1 MSKQMLNEQTFTA
14 ANIERVGATGA
25 RTMSVNGVILRTV
38 VLFAVTVIF
47 GVVGWTR
54 AEGVLNASPLLVI
67 GGFAALIGLSIAAAR
82 NPRLA
87 APAGFAYAVIMG
99 VWAGAISRVYD
110 TAYSGI
116 VLQAVLATG
125 SVFLAMLFLYVTRIV
140 RVTKRMV
147 GIIVSATLGIALL
160 YLVSLVLSLFGA
172 QPSFLTDSS
181 PLGIALSVGICIV
194 ASLNLLV
201 DFSFIEQG
209 VTAGAPASYEWY
221 GAFAL
226 LSTLVWL
233 YLEILRLLGR
243 LQSR

>member
-1 MSKQMLNEQTFTA
+1 VSKQMLNEQTFTA
-14 ANIERVGATGA
+14 ANIERIGASGD
-25 RTMSVNGVILRTV
+25 RTMSVNGVIARTL
-38 VLFAVTVIF
+38 VLFAVTVVF
-47 GVVGWTR
+47 GVIGWTR
-54 AEGVLNASPLLVI
+54 AEGVLTASPLLVI
-67 GGFAALIGLSIAAAR
+67 GGFAALVGLSIAAAR

-99 VWAGAISRVYD
+99 VWAGAISRVYNEQ
-110 TAYSGI
+110 YSGI
-116 VLQAVLATG
+116 VLQAVLATA

-140 RVTKRMV
+140 RVTKKMAS
-147 GIIVSATLGIALL
+147 IIMAATMGIALL
-160 YLVSLVLSLFGA
+160 YIISLVLSLFGA

-181 PLGIALSVGICIV
+181 PLGILLSIGICIV
-194 ASLNLLV
+194 ASLNLLL

-209 VTAGAPASYEWY
+209 VAAGAPAAYEWY

-233 YLEILRLLGR
+233 YLEILRLLAR

>member
-1 MSKQMLNEQTFTA
+1 MLNEQTFTA
-14 ANIERVGATGA
+14 ANIERIGASGD
-25 RTMSVNGVILRTV
+25 RTMSVNGVIARTL
-38 VLFAVTVIF
+38 VLFAVTVVF
-47 GVVGWTR
+47 GVIGWTR
-54 AEGVLNASPLLVI
+54 AEGVLTASPLLVI
-67 GGFAALIGLSIAAAR
+67 GGFAALVGLSIAAAR

-99 VWAGAISRVYD
+99 VWAGAISRVYNEQ
-110 TAYSGI
+110 YSGI
-116 VLQAVLATG
+116 VLQAVLATA

-140 RVTKRMV
+140 RVTKKMAS
-147 GIIVSATLGIALL
+147 IIMAATMGIALL
-160 YLVSLVLSLFGA
+160 YIISLVLSLFGA

-181 PLGIALSVGICIV
+181 PLGILLSIGICIV
-194 ASLNLLV
+194 ASLNLLL

-209 VTAGAPASYEWY
+209 VAAGAPAAYEWY

-233 YLEILRLLGR
+233 YLEILRLLAR

>member
-14 ANIERVGATGA
+14 ANIERIGASGD
-25 RTMSVNGVILRTV
+25 RTMSVNGVIARTL
-38 VLFAVTVIF
+38 VLFAVTVVF
-47 GVVGWTR
+47 GVIGWTR
-54 AEGVLNASPLLVI
+54 AEGVLTASPLLVI
-67 GGFAALIGLSIAAAR
+67 GGFAALVGLSIAAAR

-99 VWAGAISRVYD
+99 VWAGAISRVYNEQ
-110 TAYSGI
+110 YSGI
-116 VLQAVLATG
+116 VLQAVLATA

-140 RVTKRMV
+140 RVTKKMAS
-147 GIIVSATLGIALL
+147 IIMAATMGIALL
-160 YLVSLVLSLFGA
+160 YIISLVLSLFGA

-181 PLGIALSVGICIV
+181 PLGILLSIGICIV
-194 ASLNLLV
+194 ASLNLLL

-209 VTAGAPASYEWY
+209 VAAGAPAAYEWY

-233 YLEILRLLGR
+233 YLEILRLLAR

>member
-14 ANIERVGATGA
+14 ANIERIGASGD
-25 RTMSVNGVILRTV
+25 RTMSVNGVIARTL
-38 VLFAVTVIF
+38 VLFAVTVVF
-47 GVVGWTR
+47 GVIGWTR
-54 AEGVLNASPLLVI
+54 AEGVLTASPLLVI
-67 GGFAALIGLSIAAAR
+67 GGFAALVGLSIAAAR

-99 VWAGAISRVYD
+99 VWAGAISRVYNEQ
-110 TAYSGI
+110 YSGI
-116 VLQAVLATG
+116 VLQAVLATA

-140 RVTKRMV
+140 RVTKKV
-147 GIIVSATLGIALL
+147 ASIIMAATMGIALL
-160 YLVSLVLSLFGA
+160 YIISLVLSLFGA

-181 PLGIALSVGICIV
+181 PLGILLSIGICIV
-194 ASLNLLV
+194 ASLNLLL

-209 VTAGAPASYEWY
+209 VAAGAPAAYEWY

-233 YLEILRLLGR
+233 YLEILRLLAR

>member
-1 MSKQMLNEQTFTA
+1 MLNEQTFTA
-14 ANIERVGATGA
+14 ANIERVGATGT
-25 RTMSVNGVILRTV
+25 RTMSVNGVILRTL
-38 VLFAVTVIF
+38 VLFAVTIAF
-47 GVVGWTR
+47 AVVGWTK
-54 AEGVLNASPLLVI
+54 AEGVLSASPLLVI
-67 GGFAALIGLSIAAAR
+67 GGFAALVGLSIAAAR

-110 TAYSGI
+110 AAYSGI

-140 RVTKRMV
+140 RVTRRMA
-147 GIIVSATLGIALL
+147 GIIMGATMGIALL

-194 ASLNLLV
+194 AALNLLV

-209 VTAGAPASYEWY
+209 VAAGAPAAYEWY

-233 YLEILRLLGR
+233 YLEILRLLAR